1 MVRALST
8 VSLVRRDVEL
18 STHLKLFISVCCAAI
33 LRSELIC
40 SCALASRLADAM
52 EGNAADDDL
61 GDDFNDQPDTQLL
74 PPRGKGQ
81 V

>member
-1 MVRALST
+1 M
-8 VSLVRRDVEL
+8 
-18 STHLKLFISVCCAAI
+18 KLFILVCRAAI
-33 LRSELIC
+33 LRSDLIC
-40 SCALASRLADAM
+40 SCALAGRLADAM